1 LPGHLVNTHIPWGRD
16 GGKLLPGELF
26 EVLPVDPIDDLV
38 IKAEIPPRLLIS
50 GDGGKT
56 VYLIGKALGESTPEP
71 VEFLDPDAAIFN
83 SDGLAFWDVQKYSL
97 AAHGQVLDNDYTDAV
112 NGGIVDMTA
121 AGTDGRDKRGLFQ
134 Q

>member
-1 LPGHLVNTHIPWGRD
+1 
-16 GGKLLPGELF
+16 
-26 EVLPVDPIDDLV
+26 
-38 IKAEIPPRLLIS
+38 
-50 GDGGKT
+50 
-56 VYLIGKALGESTPEP
+56 
-71 VEFLDPDAAIFN
+71 
-83 SDGLAFWDVQKYSL
+83 VQKYSL